1 MKSPFTGKE
10 MKLIK
15 EKMTLP
21 YRKDKFEI
29 LYHAFECIDTG
40 ERFTNDELDLINT
53 NQVYNSYREK
63 YGIPF
68 PEEIKAI
75 REKYEVSAKK
85 MSEILGFGS
94 NAYRLY
100 ESGEIPSVSNGRLIV
115 SIKEPEEFRRQ
126 IKFSSHLLKESEK
139 AKLLKNVD
147 YLIQET
153 WSSWRKSNQG
163 LEANEDNGF
172 KLFSLEKVAHA
183 LDYLKTLGLFKTKV
197 NKFLFYLDF
206 LSFQKQG
213 SSMFG
218 LTYKAITHG
227 PVPVDYENLYN
238 QLYFKNLIDL
248 QELPTQEFIQKIVP
262 KIVFDD
268 SLFNE
273 IEIRILDT
281 VVSKFKN
288 LNTQEIVNIS
298 HEEKAWLENHIDRN
312 IISYKEYAFNLN
324 AFE

>member
-21 YRKDKFEI
+21 YRKDQFEV

-40 ERFTNDELDLINT
+40 ERFTNDELDLVNT

-75 REKYEVSAKK
+75 REKYEVSARK
-85 MSEILGFGS
+85 MSEILGFGP
-94 NAYRLY
+94 NVYRLY
-100 ESGEIPSVSNGRLIV
+100 ESGEMPSVSNGRLIV

-126 IKFSSHLLKESEK
+126 IKFSSHLLKESETI
-139 AKLLKNVD
+139 KLLKIVD
-147 YLIQET
+147 HLIQES
-153 WSSWRKSNQG
+153 WSSWRKSTQG
-163 LEANEDNGF
+163 LEVNESNGF
-172 KLFSLEKVAHA
+172 RIFNLEKVAHA
-183 LDYLKTLGLFKTKV
+183 LEYLKGLDLFKTKA

-218 LTYKAITHG
+218 LSYKAITHG

-238 QLYFKNLIDL
+238 QLYFKDYIDL
-248 QELPTQEFIQKIVP
+248 QELPNMDFTQKIVP
-262 KIVFDD
+262 KISFERAFFSDVEY
-268 SLFNE
+268 E
-273 IEIRILDT
+273 I
-281 VVSKFKN
+281 
-288 LNTQEIVNIS
+288 LNSVNKRFSGLLTKSIVDIS
-298 HEEKAWLENHIDRN
+298 HEESAWLDNHKDRN
-312 IISYKEYAFNLN
+312 VISYKKYAFDLK

>member
-15 EKMTLP
+15 EKMALP
-21 YRKDKFEI
+21 YRKDQFEI
-29 LYHAFECIDTG
+29 LYHTFECVDTN

-68 PEEIKAI
+68 SEEIQAI

-100 ESGEIPSVSNGRLIV
+100 ESGEIPSVSNGRLIA

-126 IKFSSHLLKESEK
+126 IKFSSHLLKENEMT
-139 AKLLKNVD
+139 KLLKIVD
-147 YLIQET
+147 HLIQES
-153 WSSWRKSNQG
+153 WSSWRKSNQN
-163 LEANEDNGF
+163 LEVSEVNGF
-172 KLFSLEKVAHA
+172 KMFNLEKVAYA

-227 PVPVDYENLYN
+227 PVPINYEELYD
-238 QLYFKNLIDL
+238 QLYFNNFIDL
-248 QELPTQEFIQKIVP
+248 QELPTHEFIQKIVP
-262 KIVFDD
+262 KIEFDGN
-268 SLFNE
+268 LFNE
-273 IEIRILDT
+273 AELEILNK
-281 VVSKFKN
+281 VVSRFEN
-288 LNTQEIVNIS
+288 LNTQEVVNIS
-298 HEEKAWLENHIDRN
+298 HDEDAWLDNHTNRN
-312 IISYKEYAFNLN
+312 LISYKKYAFDLK
-324 AFE
+324 AFQ